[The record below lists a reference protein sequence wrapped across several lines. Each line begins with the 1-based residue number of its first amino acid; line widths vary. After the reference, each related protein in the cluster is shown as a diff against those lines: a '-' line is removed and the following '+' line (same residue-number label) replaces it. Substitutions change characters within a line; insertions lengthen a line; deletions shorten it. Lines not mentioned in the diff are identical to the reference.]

1 MNAPCDDYR
10 DKLAELITGGLPDAE
25 HEAIERHLSECA
37 ACREYEQALL
47 ADHRLVSG
55 FVGSM
60 DDRVARLE
68 SRVSGE
74 KSRIGLALY
83 PLVERA
89 EITVELPE
97 VQVGVEEIARLRE
110 EIRQARIR
118 IEELERDPG
127 PPALPPPNDAR

>member
-1 MNAPCDDYR
+1 VSNPFEPDETRWFKLQRLSR
-10 DKLAELITGGLPDAE
+10 D
-25 HEAIERHLSECA
+25 
-37 ACREYEQALL
+37 L
-47 ADHRLVSG
+47 ADRLG
-55 FVGSM
+55 RRAAATGL
-60 DDRVARLE
+60 RAKVARLE

-127 PPALPPPNDAR
+127 PPALPPPADSR